1 MNIRARSIEFLLNQN
16 QKLMVTITI
25 SGFKNKAQA
34 KKWLEAYENSG
45 EQSMSDCLDDLAP
58 AIVEMDSYIKEMKAF
73 KNDKDKNNFDLKL
86 ES

>member
-1 MNIRARSIEFLLNQN
+1 
-16 QKLMVTITI
+16 MVTITI